1 MKQHNEY
8 ELLLSER
15 IPKSILAAVLV
26 SEYLNRVGVE
36 PENLNAVILAE
47 WEILHANGIVPQR
60 PIRLTPVA
68 GDGAGGQTGDVEG
81 ETHHAANANR

>member
-8 ELLLSER
+8 ELLISER

-47 WEILHANGIVPQR
+47 WEILYQNGIVPQR
-60 PIRLTPVA
+60 AIRLTSVA
-68 GDGAGGQTGDVEG
+68 GDGG
-81 ETHHAANANR
+81 EV

>member
-1 MKQHNEY
+1 MRQHNEY
-8 ELLLSER
+8 ELLISAR

-36 PENLNAVILAE
+36 PENLNAAILAE

-60 PIRLTPVA
+60 AISLTPVA
-68 GDGAGGQTGDVEG
+68 PDAAISNHGDGPEQL
-81 ETHHAANANR
+81 AAQVMFNG

>member
-8 ELLLSER
+8 ELLISEH

-26 SEYLNRVGVE
+26 SEYLNRMGVE
-36 PENLNAVILAE
+36 PENLNAAILAE

-60 PIRLTPVA
+60 PIRLTPVTA
-68 GDGAGGQTGDVEG
+68 E
-81 ETHHAANANR
+81 AASVTDSDAACDDRRPAEHNG

>member
-8 ELLLSER
+8 ELLISSR

-60 PIRLTPVA
+60 AISLTPVT
-68 GDGAGGQTGDVEG
+68 GDGAGAPAGDDESSTRTAG
-81 ETHHAANANR
+81 EHDG